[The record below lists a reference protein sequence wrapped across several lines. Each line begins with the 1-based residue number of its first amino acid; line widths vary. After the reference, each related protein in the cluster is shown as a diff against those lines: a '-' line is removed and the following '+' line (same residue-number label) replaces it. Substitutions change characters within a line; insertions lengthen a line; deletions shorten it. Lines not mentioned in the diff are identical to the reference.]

1 MDQQSDGGDL
11 AGEGPPEACSHCEP
25 YKERMEVLQRQLDV
39 LADELNQVEDEMAD
53 QNMDLLPWVTMQCD
67 SSEMVFRHS
76 FSFA

>member
-1 MDQQSDGGDL
+1 
-11 AGEGPPEACSHCEP
+11 
-25 YKERMEVLQRQLDV
+25 MEVLQRQLDV